1 MGKLRNAYNI
11 VLVWK
16 PGGKR
21 AFGRQRH
28 RWEGNAKISLGE
40 VRYEDVG

>member
-11 VLVWK
+11 VLVRK

-21 AFGRQRH
+21 PLGDR
-28 RWEGNAKISLGE
+28 GIDAKIGLGE
-40 VRYEDVG
+40 VRYEDVD

>member
-1 MGKLRNAYNI
+1 MGKVRNAYNI

-21 AFGRQRH
+21 PFGRQRH
-28 RWEGNAKISLGE
+28 RWEGNTKISLGE
-40 VRYEDVG
+40 VRYENVD